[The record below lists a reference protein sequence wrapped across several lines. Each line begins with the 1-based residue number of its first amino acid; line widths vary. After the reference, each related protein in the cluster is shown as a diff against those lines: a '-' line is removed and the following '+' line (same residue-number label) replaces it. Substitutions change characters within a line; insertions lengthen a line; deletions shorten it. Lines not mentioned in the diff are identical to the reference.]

1 MAESA
6 ALLIDEVLPPL
17 PLRQWVL
24 TLPIPLRLLCAT
36 DSPALSEILRIVYR
50 CLSAHLLSAAHLD
63 KHRARTGAVTFIQR
77 FGGSVNLN
85 IHFHILA
92 LDGVYRLDPTAKT
105 LLHFRPVH
113 PPTPLELQALLERIA
128 QRIGRRLERLGY
140 LTRDGAEGQ
149 DPHLS
154 FPNDAEPPEDQAT
167 LLTLQQAAIT
177 YRIAAGPHAAQKA
190 FTLKTLPPSFEDKGP
205 ELASAHGFSLHA
217 GVACSPREPELLQR
231 LARYIARPA
240 LAESRLSLTPQGDLR
255 YRIKSPWRDGTTH
268 LIFHPL
274 DFLARLASL
283 VPKPRV
289 NLTRYHGILAPHAR
303 ERSLITPA
311 TRRAAHKTAEQH
323 SRSPAQHRQ
332 RMTWAERLRRVF
344 NIDVSLCER
353 CGGTA
358 RIIACIEN
366 PEVIRRILTHLTARG
381 PPQPDLLSA

>member
-6 ALLIDEVLPPL
+6 ALLIDQVLPPL

-36 DSPALSEILRIVYR
+36 DSRALSEILRIVYR

-149 DPHLS
+149 DPHLT

-177 YRIAAGPHAAQKA
+177 YRIAAGPHAGQKA

-217 GVACSPREPELLQR
+217 GVACSPAEPDLLQR
-231 LARYIARPA
+231 LPRYIARPA

-268 LIFHPL
+268 LILHPL

-289 NLTRYHGILAPHAR
+289 NLTRYHGILAPTPVSAPSSPPRAGAQPTRMPSSAHAPR
-303 ERSLITPA
+303 PS
-311 TRRAAHKTAEQH
+311 AA
-323 SRSPAQHRQ
+323 RP
-332 RMTWAERLRRVF
+332 
-344 NIDVSLCER
+344 
-353 CGGTA
+353 
-358 RIIACIEN
+358 
-366 PEVIRRILTHLTARG
+366 
-381 PPQPDLLSA
+381 